1 MIRLAMAFLATTSYA
16 VIYNVPRRA
25 LIPAGFV
32 GAIAWLVLVVSQKLF
47 NFNVVAASFS
57 AALAVA
63 VSSELLAR
71 IQRIPA
77 TVYSFAGIVTLVPG
91 TSAFATM
98 RAFIEGDYFTGL
110 SRGTETMLIAGAVAS
125 GLVLAGA
132 FMRWGRRGRYALK
145 SQMHD

>member
-1 MIRLAMAFLATTSYA
+1 MAFLATTCYA

-32 GAIAWLVLVVSQKLF
+32 GAIAWTALIGFQWYF
-47 NFNVVAASFS
+47 HFNVVAASFV
-57 AALAVA
+57 AALVVA

-98 RAFIEGDYFTGL
+98 RLFLEGDYFNGL
-110 SRGTETMLIAGAVAS
+110 SRGTETLLTAGAVAS

-132 FMRWGRRGRYALK
+132 FIRWGRRGRHAFED
-145 SQMHD
+145 QIHD